1 MSRSGAAHAAHSLT
15 RDARGATLVEYL
27 VITGAI
33 GLALAGTAAA
43 LQAGYAEA
51 LIQRSNSAM
60 GVE

>member
-1 MSRSGAAHAAHSLT
+1 MLKSRTMHAARSLT
-15 RDARGATLVEYL
+15 RDARGATFVEYL

-33 GLALAGTAAA
+33 GLVLAAAAAA
-43 LQAGYAEA
+43 LQAGYADA